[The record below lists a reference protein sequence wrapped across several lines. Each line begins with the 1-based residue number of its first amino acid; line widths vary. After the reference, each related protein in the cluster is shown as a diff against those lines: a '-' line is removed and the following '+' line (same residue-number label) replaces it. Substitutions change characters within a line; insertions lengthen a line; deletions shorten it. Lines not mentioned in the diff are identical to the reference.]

1 MQTDGLTDM
10 TKQIVAFHNFWTRL
24 KMRCII
30 HSSSYPMSIFKE
42 LDHEL
47 LTIKNCV
54 AKLLAQP

>member
-10 TKQIVAFHNFWTRL
+10 TKQIVAFHNFLDTS
-24 KMRCII
+24 KNEV

-42 LDHEL
+42 LYHEL